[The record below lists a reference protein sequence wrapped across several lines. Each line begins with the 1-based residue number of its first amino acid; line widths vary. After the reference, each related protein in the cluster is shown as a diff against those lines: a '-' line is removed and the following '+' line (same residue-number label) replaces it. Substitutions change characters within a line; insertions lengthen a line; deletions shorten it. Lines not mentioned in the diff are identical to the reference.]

1 MRLGRGKRLD
11 LVLSGI
17 VLLSAFLNIFN
28 IWSQQYANAY
38 YTTAVTSMLQSWH
51 NFFYGSLD
59 PGGYITVDK
68 PPVTF
73 WIQTA
78 FAYVFGVH
86 GWSVILPQAL
96 AGVGSVILMYVLV
109 KPTFGRAAA
118 RLSALAMALT
128 PVAVAVSRTNNID
141 SMLVFTL
148 LLGAWMLFRGII
160 RRQAWWVIGAF
171 AMIGVGFNMKMLQ
184 AYMVVP
190 AFYLFYLL
198 AFKGEWKK
206 KLAVLAAASV
216 VMVGVT
222 LSWAVAVDLVP
233 EENRPYIGGSDTN
246 SVLEL
251 AFGYNGIARLK
262 GMGRGGG
269 GAPGGAP
276 DRQMQQYGG
285 ARPGRQDAVQY
296 GTNNTSNQTAQYVN
310 NDNPYPQMAAPDG
323 TNTSNPPQM
332 PPDGTN
338 MTDQQQVP
346 SFGSNMTGQPH
357 APPGGA
363 NMPGGGDTRVQGRQG
378 QNPGQGMTMPQ
389 GNRGGGMFNT
399 GSAGP
404 LRLLQS
410 ELSGQI
416 SWLLPFAAF
425 AGVGLLAGVRRRKE
439 LTARQDEA
447 IFWLAW
453 LVPGMAFFS
462 VAGFFHQYYL
472 IMLAPPIAALA
483 GAGAVELWHRYRGK
497 EGWQKW
503 LLPAAALA
511 TTALQ
516 VYILYPYQR
525 TIGAYWPIG
534 IGIAGAGLA
543 LALCLAMKKQKIA
556 SFAAASAVAV
566 LLMAPL
572 YWSATPVLYGDNSQ
586 LPVAGPGR
594 QGFGGQRQGGGGST
608 GSSVVDTKLYQYVK
622 SHNTGETYLFATT
635 DTSTA
640 ETYIM
645 QTGEAVMPMG
655 GFNDSADKILTVEKM
670 EKMIAD
676 KKVKFFLLG
685 SGSGGG
691 DRGGSGVI
699 TSWII
704 SNSTEVPREE
714 WQGGST
720 AQSGRQG
727 GFTSGGTLYE
737 INIGDEW

>member
-1 MRLGRGKRLD
+1 MRPEQGRRLD
-11 LVLSGI
+11 LVLAGI

-28 IWSQQYANAY
+28 IWSQFNANAY
-38 YTTAVTSMLQSWH
+38 YTAAVTSMLQSWH

-59 PGGYITVDK
+59 PGGYVTVDK

-73 WIQTA
+73 WVQTV
-78 FAYVFGVH
+78 FAYVFGVR

-109 KPTFGRAAA
+109 KPTFGWAAA
-118 RLSALAMALT
+118 RLAALAMALT

-148 LLGAWMLFRGII
+148 LLGVWMLFRGIS

-171 AMIGVGFNMKMLQ
+171 AMIGVGFNIKMLQ

-190 AFYLFYLL
+190 AFYLLYLL

-206 KLAVLAAASV
+206 KLAVLSAATV
-216 VMVGVT
+216 VLVGVT

-251 AFGYNGIARLK
+251 TFGYNGIARLK

-269 GAPGGAP
+269 APGGAA
-276 DRQMQQYGG
+276 DRPAQQYGG
-285 ARPGRQDAVQY
+285 ARPERQQTTQY
-296 GTNNTSNQTAQYVN
+296 TDDNTGSQRQTARYAPN
-310 NDNPYPQMAAPDG
+310 NISNPQAAPNG
-323 TNTSNPPQM
+323 TYTSSPRQT

-338 MTDQQQVP
+338 MTDQPQMP
-346 SFGSNMTGQPH
+346 PGGAYMTGQPQ
-357 APPGGA
+357 APPDGT
-363 NMPGGGDTRVQGRQG
+363 NNPGGYDPQAEGRQG
-378 QNPGQGMTMPQ
+378 QMPGQGGVAPQ

-410 ELSGQI
+410 ELSGQN

-425 AGVGLLAGVRRRKE
+425 ASAGLLAGIRRRKQ
-439 LTARQDEA
+439 LTSKQNETL
-447 IFWLAW
+447 FWLAW
-453 LVPGMAFFS
+453 LIPGMVFFS

-483 GAGAVELWHRYRGK
+483 GAGAVELWNQYRARD
-497 EGWQKW
+497 GWQMW
-503 LLPAAALA
+503 LLPAAVLA

-525 TIGAYWPIG
+525 TIGAAWPVG
-534 IGIAGAGLA
+534 VGIAGAGAA
-543 LALCLAMKKQKIA
+543 LALTLAVKRQKLA
-556 SFAAASAVAV
+556 SFTAAAAVAA
-566 LLMAPL
+566 LLAAPL
-572 YWSATPVLYGDNSQ
+572 FWSATPLLYGDNSQ
-586 LPVAGPGR
+586 LPTAGPGA
-594 QGFGGQRQGGGGST
+594 QGFGGQRQGGGGDA

-622 SHNTGETYLFATT
+622 SHNTGETYLFATS

-640 ETYIM
+640 ESYII

-655 GFNDSADKILTVEKM
+655 GFNGSADKILTVEKL
-670 EKMIAD
+670 EKLIAD
-676 KKVKFFLLG
+676 NKVKYFLLG
-685 SGSGGG
+685 SGNGGG
-691 DRGGSGVI
+691 DRGGSGEI

-704 SNSTEVPREE
+704 ANSTEVPREE
-714 WQGGST
+714 WQGGSA
-720 AQSGRQG
+720 AQSGPQG
-727 GFTSGGTLYE
+727 GFTGGGTLYE
-737 INIGDEW
+737 INTGDER

>member
-1 MRLGRGKRLD
+1 MRPEQGRRLD
-11 LVLSGI
+11 LVLAGI

-28 IWSQQYANAY
+28 IWSQLNANAY
-38 YTTAVTSMLQSWH
+38 YTAAVTSMLQSWH

-59 PGGYITVDK
+59 PGGYVTVDK

-73 WIQTA
+73 WVQTA

-109 KPTFGRAAA
+109 KPTFGKTAA
-118 RLSALAMALT
+118 RLAALAMALT

-148 LLGAWMLFRGII
+148 LLGTWMLFRGIS

-171 AMIGVGFNMKMLQ
+171 AMVGVGFNMKMLQ

-190 AFYLFYLL
+190 AFYLLYLL

-206 KLAVLAAASV
+206 KLAVLAAATV
-216 VMVGVT
+216 VLVGVT

-269 GAPGGAP
+269 APGGAA
-276 DRQMQQYGG
+276 DRQAQQYGG
-285 ARPGRQDAVQY
+285 TRPERQAAAQY
-296 GTNNTSNQTAQYVN
+296 TDDNTSSQRQTARYAP
-310 NDNPYPQMAAPDG
+310 NDNSNPQNTAPDG
-323 TNTSNPPQM
+323 TNTSSPRQI
-332 PPDGTN
+332 PPDSTN
-338 MTDQQQVP
+338 MTDQQQ
-346 SFGSNMTGQPH
+346 M
-357 APPGGA
+357 APGGA
-363 NMPGGGDTRVQGRQG
+363 NMTGQTQAPPDGTNMPGGYAPQAEGRQG
-378 QNPGQGMTMPQ
+378 QMPGQGGAAPQ
-389 GNRGGGMFNT
+389 VNRGGGMFNT

-425 AGVGLLAGVRRRKE
+425 AGVGLLAGIRRRRQ
-439 LTARQDEA
+439 LTARVNETL
-447 IFWLAW
+447 FWLAW
-453 LVPGMAFFS
+453 LIPGAVFFS

-483 GAGAVELWHRYRGK
+483 GAGSVELWNQYRRRD
-497 EGWQKW
+497 GWQMW
-503 LLPAAALA
+503 LLPAAVLA

-525 TIGAYWPIG
+525 TIGAAWPIG
-534 IGIAGAGLA
+534 AGIAGVGAA
-543 LALCLAMKKQKIA
+543 LALCLAVKKQKLA
-556 SFAAASAVAV
+556 SFAAAAAVVA
-566 LLMAPL
+566 LLAAPL
-572 YWSATPVLYGDNSQ
+572 FWSATPLLYGDNSQ
-586 LPVAGPGR
+586 LPAAGPSA
-594 QGFGGQRQGGGGST
+594 QGFGGQRQDGSG
-608 GSSVVDTKLYQYVK
+608 GSSVVDSKLYQYVK
-622 SHNTGETYLFATT
+622 SHNTGETYLFATS

-640 ETYIM
+640 ESYII

-655 GFNDSADKILTVEKM
+655 GFNGSADKILTVEKL
-670 EKMIAD
+670 EKLVAD
-676 KKVKFFLLG
+676 KEVKYFLLG

-691 DRGGSGVI
+691 DRGGSGEI

-704 SNSTEVPREE
+704 ANSTEVPREE
-714 WQGGST
+714 WQGSST
-720 AQSGRQG
+720 AQSGPQG
-727 GFTSGGTLYE
+727 GSTGGSTLYE
-737 INIGDEW
+737 INTGDEW

>member
-1 MRLGRGKRLD
+1 MRPEQGRRLD
-11 LVLSGI
+11 LVLAGI

-28 IWSQQYANAY
+28 IWSQLNANAY
-38 YTTAVTSMLQSWH
+38 YTAAVTSMLQSLH

-59 PGGYITVDK
+59 PGGYVTVDK

-73 WIQTA
+73 WVQTA
-78 FAYVFGVH
+78 FAYVFGVR

-118 RLSALAMALT
+118 RLAALAMALN

-148 LLGAWMLFRGII
+148 LLGVWMLFRGIS

-190 AFYLFYLL
+190 AFYLLYLL

-206 KLAVLAAASV
+206 KLAVLSAATV
-216 VMVGVT
+216 VLVGVT

-269 GAPGGAP
+269 APGGAA
-276 DRQMQQYGG
+276 DRPAQQYGG
-285 ARPGRQDAVQY
+285 ARPERQQTTQY
-296 GTNNTSNQTAQYVN
+296 TDDNTGSQRQTAPN
-310 NDNPYPQMAAPDG
+310 G
-323 TNTSNPPQM
+323 TNTSSPRQS

-338 MTDQQQVP
+338 VTDQPQMP
-346 SFGSNMTGQPH
+346 RGGANMTGQTQTP
-357 APPGGA
+357 PDGTNNPGGYDQRA
-363 NMPGGGDTRVQGRQG
+363 QGRQG
-378 QNPGQGMTMPQ
+378 QMPGQGGAAPQ

-425 AGVGLLAGVRRRKE
+425 AGVGLLAGIRRRRQ
-439 LTARQDEA
+439 LTARVNETL
-447 IFWLAW
+447 FWLAW
-453 LVPGMAFFS
+453 LIPGMVFFS

-483 GAGAVELWHRYRGK
+483 GAGAVELWNQYRARDGR
-497 EGWQKW
+497 QMW
-503 LLPAAALA
+503 LLPAAVLA
-511 TTALQ
+511 NTALQ

-525 TIGAYWPIG
+525 TIGAAWPIG
-534 IGIAGAGLA
+534 AGIAGAGAA
-543 LALCLAMKKQKIA
+543 LALILAVKRQKLA
-556 SFAAASAVAV
+556 SYAAAAAIAA
-566 LLMAPL
+566 LLAAPL
-572 YWSATPVLYGDNSQ
+572 FWSATPLLYGDNSQ
-586 LPVAGPGR
+586 LPAAGPNG
-594 QGFGGQRQGGGGST
+594 QSFGGQRQGRDSGGS
-608 GSSVVDTKLYQYVK
+608 SSVADTKLYQYVK
-622 SHNTGETYLFATT
+622 SHNTGETYLFATS
-635 DTSTA
+635 DTNTA
-640 ETYIM
+640 ESYII

-655 GFNDSADKILTVEKM
+655 GFNGSADKILTVEKL
-670 EKMIAD
+670 EKLVAD
-676 KKVKFFLLG
+676 KKVKYFLLG

-691 DRGGSGVI
+691 DRGGSGEV

-704 SNSTEVPREE
+704 ANSAEVPREE
-714 WQGGST
+714 WQGGSS
-720 AQSGRQG
+720 AQSGQQG
-727 GFTSGGTLYE
+727 GFTGGSTLYE
-737 INIGDEW
+737 INTGDER